1 MLMTNKEFN
10 GIVGKMRNHTCTPLD
25 KFEDYINDLLDRD
38 RITYKESVE
47 LFDLA
52 VEIVDYYYNYV
63 E

>member
-10 GIVGKMRNHTCTPLD
+10 GIVGEARNHTYTPLD
-25 KFEDYINDLLDRD
+25 KFEDYLNDLLDRD
-38 RITYKESVE
+38 RITYKESVK